1 MGASSGKESIQREIE
16 SELQHIES
24 IKREIESYKTQL
36 AREKGRKDVNLNSIK
51 NIIESKRHRSSEPR
65 IILKGC
71 GNGRRM
77 PDQ

>member
-51 NIIESKRHRSSEPR
+51 NIIESKKAS
-65 IILKGC
+65 LKRAQD
-71 GNGRRM
+71 NLKRLRERKKNA
-77 PDQ
+77 